1 MARLKLSQC
10 LCLFVVCYLSN
21 VSQQHRFCSSG
32 TRHSITEI
40 ARIQAVGAETGTT
53 DITGMARY

>member
-1 MARLKLSQC
+1 MTRLKISQC
-10 LCLFVVCYLSN
+10 LCLFIVRYLPN
-21 VSQQHRFCSSG
+21 VSQQQRFCSSG
-32 TRHSITEI
+32 AGYSIAET